1 MPVTARQLETLIRL
15 SIAMAKARLSTEV
28 SQEDAEKAF
37 NLLHFAMF
45 KKKPKERLEA
55 NRRGQRNEDEDD
67 DQMEIVSFI
76 VICFLTLIFKGCG
89 TECCCRCDY
98 YSSNSQVSSNI

>member
-28 SQEDAEKAF
+28 SKEDAEKAY

-45 KKKPKERLEA
+45 KKKPKERLETG
-55 NRRGQRNEDEDD
+55 RHQRNDDEDEELM
-67 DQMEIVSFI
+67 QVVSVCLKSLLYFE
-76 VICFLTLIFKGCG
+76 F
-89 TECCCRCDY
+89 
-98 YSSNSQVSSNI
+98 